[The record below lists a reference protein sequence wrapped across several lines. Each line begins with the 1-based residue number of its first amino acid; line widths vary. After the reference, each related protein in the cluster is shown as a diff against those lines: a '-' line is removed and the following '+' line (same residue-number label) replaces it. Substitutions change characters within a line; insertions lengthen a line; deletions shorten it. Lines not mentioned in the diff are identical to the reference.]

1 MLLELARTARS
12 SPLVGVDSNMFEE
25 PFVTFTGSPE
35 LLNLVG
41 ATVVVD
47 SNDFIGIHHA
57 GRALAEDFGRVT
69 RGNSSPFQLVD
80 AQPSLNGIQSAIIIG
95 SLSSTLIRGLET
107 AGKIDTRAIHGKW
120 ETFIT
125 AVVDSPLDGC
135 TKALVIAGSDKRAAI
150 YGAYTLSSQIGVS
163 PYATILQTSH
173 SMLTIIDGTGGPTS
187 QLTSTQRS
195 THCLSRHPAVNRAY
209 NIAAYSSMTK
219 HRR

>member
-1 MLLELARTARS
+1 
-12 SPLVGVDSNMFEE
+12 MFEE

-57 GRALAEDFGRVT
+57 GRTLAEDFGRVT

-80 AQPSLNGIQSAIIIG
+80 ARPSLNGIESAVIIG
-95 SLSSTLIRGLET
+95 SLSSTLMHGLEK
-107 AGKIDTRAIHGKW
+107 AGKIDTSAIHGKW
-120 ETFIT
+120 ETFTT
-125 AVVDSPLDGC
+125 AVVDNPLDGC
-135 TKALVIAGSDKRAAI
+135 AKALVIAGSDKRAAI

-163 PYATILQTSH
+163 PYVTTRHTSD

-187 QLTSTQRS
+187 QLTSTRRS
-195 THCLSRHPAVNRAY
+195 MHYPSKHPTANRAY
-209 NIAAYSSMTK
+209 TIAAYSSTMR

>member
-1 MLLELARTARS
+1 
-12 SPLVGVDSNMFEE
+12 MFEE

-41 ATVVVD
+41 ATVVAD

-69 RGNSSPFQLVD
+69 RGRSSPFQLVD
-80 AQPSLNGIQSAIIIG
+80 AQPSLNGIESAVIIG
-95 SLSSTLIRGLET
+95 SLSSTLIHGLKK
-107 AGKIDTRAIHGKW
+107 AGKLDTSAIHGKW
-120 ETFIT
+120 ETFTT
-125 AVVDSPLDGC
+125 AVVDNPLDGC

-163 PYATILQTSH
+163 PYAPTRDTSD
-173 SMLTIIDGTGGPTS
+173 SMLTVIDGTGGPTS
-187 QLTSTQRS
+187 QLTSTRRS
-195 THCLSRHPAVNRAY
+195 THCPSKPPTANRAY
-209 NIAAYSSMTK
+209 NIVAYSSMTR